1 MGRKGLARRGLRGL
15 AESELVWRVIMT
27 PHEVDGQ
34 TVAGGANISMVGATI
49 IVGAKNIAR
58 DVAEDIANL
67 AAKKFLI
74 EMAGRIAR
82 PTAETIAH
90 LRAEKVAEVVARVP
104 AETLARTGRA
114 KCRAGTGTLMAMLAG
129 DG

>member
-1 MGRKGLARRGLRGL
+1 
-15 AESELVWRVIMT
+15 MT

-34 TVAGGANISMVGATI
+34 TVAGGAKISMVA
-49 IVGAKNIAR
+49 AKKIAR
-58 DVAEDIANL
+58 GVAEDIANL

-104 AETLARTGRA
+104 AETLAKRSDGWIARTGRA
-114 KCRAGTGTLMAMLAG
+114 KCRAGTRMLTWIVAG
-129 DG
+129 DE

>member
-1 MGRKGLARRGLRGL
+1 
-15 AESELVWRVIMT
+15 MT

-34 TVAGGANISMVGATI
+34 TVTVGAKISM
-49 IVGAKNIAR
+49 VGAKNIAR
-58 DVAEDIANL
+58 GVAEDIANL

-104 AETLARTGRA
+104 AETLAKRSDGRITRTGRA
-114 KCRAGTGTLMAMLAG
+114 NCRAGTGMLTWIVAG
-129 DG
+129 DE

>member
-1 MGRKGLARRGLRGL
+1 
-15 AESELVWRVIMT
+15 MT

-34 TVAGGANISMVGATI
+34 TVTVGAKISM
-49 IVGAKNIAR
+49 VGAKNIAR
-58 DVAEDIANL
+58 GVAEDIANL

-114 KCRAGTGTLMAMLAG
+114 NCRAGTGTLMAMLAG